1 MDKLQRMNKILN
13 KSYNVKKIIVII
25 LVIFPYFI
33 SCQNQPDKERKSVKI
48 IKFEISGLMGDGITN
63 SSGIQLGIES
73 ELKNNLS
80 FEQDLMYIF
89 KFDRNNSGFFEI
101 DVENIYGLKSVSELR
116 YYLKKDVKPK
126 LTDVYL
132 ALNLILQYTNALRKQ
147 KDENHIPNSYHVNR
161 FVFALHGKIGLQFVL
176 YKNLILDI
184 SAGLGIRYISSNS
197 IGEKY
202 DYIEEC
208 EYLYGKL
215 YNSGSKWLPSM
226 TGGFRLG
233 YKL

>member
-1 MDKLQRMNKILN
+1 MNKILN
-13 KSYNVKKIIVII
+13 KYFIVKMIIVII
-25 LVIFPYFI
+25 LVIFPYLV
-33 SCQNQPDKERKSVKI
+33 SGQNQPDKERKSVKI
-48 IKFEISGLMGDGITN
+48 IKFEISGLMGDGVTN

-73 ELKNNLS
+73 ELKDNFS

-89 KFDRNNSGFFEI
+89 KFDRNNSGFLEI

-116 YYLKKDVKPK
+116 YYLKKDIEPK

-132 ALNLILQYTNALRKQ
+132 ATNLILQYTNALRKQ
-147 KDENHIPNSYHVNR
+147 KDENYIPNSYHVNR

-176 YKNLILDI
+176 YKNLIIDI
-184 SAGLGIRYISSNS
+184 SAGFGIRYISSNS

-202 DYIEEC
+202 DYIDEC
-208 EYLYGKL
+208 EYPYGKL
-215 YNSGSKWLPSM
+215 YNTGSKWFPSM

-233 YKL
+233 YKLE